1 MSGLEASLVLIGGFI
16 VFMGVLTLLGG
27 LGLYLMSRLGVGE

>member
-1 MSGLEASLVLIGGFI
+1 MSGLEASLVLIAGFL
-16 VFMGVLTLLGG
+16 VFGAVLTALGG